1 MTSKSYRARIELSAK
16 SRRVATSI
24 RDALAPDLKRL
35 PKTEG
40 RAEISLKNSDVIF
53 TIETND
59 IASLRASVNSYLR
72 LADASYRCITAIQ
85 LAGQR

>member
-1 MTSKSYRARIELSAK
+1 LQSYRAKIRVSAK
-16 SRRVATSI
+16 SRRAAASI

-53 TIETND
+53 TIETGD
-59 IASLRASVNSYLR
+59 ITSLRASINSYIR
-72 LADASYRCITAIQ
+72 LADASYRCIT
-85 LAGQR
+85 L

>member
-1 MTSKSYRARIELSAK
+1 MTLQSYRAKIRVSAK
-16 SRRVATSI
+16 SRRAAASI

-53 TIETND
+53 TIETGD
-59 IASLRASVNSYLR
+59 IASLRASINSYIR
-72 LADASYRCITAIQ
+72 LADASYRCIT
-85 LAGQR
+85 L

>member
-1 MTSKSYRARIELSAK
+1 MTLKSYRAKIRISTK

-53 TIETND
+53 TIETVD
-59 IASLRASVNSYLR
+59 IASLRASINSYIR
-72 LADASYRCITAIQ
+72 LGDASYKCIT
-85 LAGQR
+85 L

>member
-1 MTSKSYRARIELSAK
+1 MTLKSYKAKIRVYAK

-40 RAEISLKNSDVIF
+40 RAEISLKNSEVLF
-53 TIETND
+53 AIETAD
-59 IASLRASVNSYLR
+59 IASLRASINSYIR
-72 LADASYRCITAIQ
+72 LADASYKCTT
-85 LAGQR
+85 L

>member
-1 MTSKSYRARIELSAK
+1 MKSYKAKIKISAK
-16 SRRVATSI
+16 SRRVAASI

-53 TIETND
+53 DIETGD
-59 IASLRASVNSYLR
+59 IASLRASINSYIR
-72 LADASYRCITAIQ
+72 LADASYKCIT
-85 LAGQR
+85 L

>member
-1 MTSKSYRARIELSAK
+1 MSTLKSYRARIRISPK
-16 SRRVATSI
+16 SRRVAASI

-40 RAEISLKNSDVIF
+40 RAEISLKNSDIVF

-59 IASLRASVNSYLR
+59 IASLRASVNSYIR
-72 LADASYRCITAIQ
+72 LADASYKCIT
-85 LAGQR
+85 L

>member
-1 MTSKSYRARIELSAK
+1 MTLISYKAKIRISTK

-40 RAEISLKNSDVIF
+40 RARISLKDSDVVF
-53 TIETND
+53 AIETVD
-59 IASLRASVNSYLR
+59 IASLRASINSYIR
-72 LADASYRCITAIQ
+72 LADASYECITV
-85 LAGQR
+85 

>member
-1 MTSKSYRARIELSAK
+1 MTLKSYKAKIRISTK

-40 RAEISLKNSDVIF
+40 RARISLKDSDVVF
-53 TIETND
+53 TIETAD
-59 IASLRASVNSYLR
+59 IASLRASINSYIR
-72 LADASYRCITAIQ
+72 LADASYKCITV
-85 LAGQR
+85 